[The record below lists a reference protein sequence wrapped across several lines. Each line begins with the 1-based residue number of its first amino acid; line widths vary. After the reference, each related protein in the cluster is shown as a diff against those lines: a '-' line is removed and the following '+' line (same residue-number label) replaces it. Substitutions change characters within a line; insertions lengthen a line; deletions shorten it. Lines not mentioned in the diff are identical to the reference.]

1 MGAANPSGALPP
13 HSDPSWLHPSPG
25 AVRKSIAWLLAIGSV
40 QSQRGRGY
48 KLPLYLWL
56 SLLPLLGVEALLR
69 RLGKSMAAEGTL
81 PGPGIGGGG
90 AAASR
95 SSRKA
100 KAKPYPR

>member
-69 RLGKSMAAEGTL
+69 RLGAGAGSL
-81 PGPGIGGGG
+81 PSTSRARGHVHLQRALRRG
-90 AAASR
+90 AV
-95 SSRKA
+95 
-100 KAKPYPR
+100 